1 MFCHF
6 INKKEIFYACKIIF
20 LKMEFQT
27 KVTFQRKN
35 LNKTELNSEKK
46 PLDK

>member
-1 MFCHF
+1 
-6 INKKEIFYACKIIF
+6 
-20 LKMEFQT
+20 MEFQT

-46 PLDK
+46 PLDKWVASFAEFRH